1 MKTTSVQLP
10 VKFTQPAEIVGFNI
24 LVDDPAFNGMIDYT
38 DPLSPFPVV
47 ELVID
52 DKSVFES
59 RQKLFGYENNLAFHR
74 VMDASNTGHIGSLRQ
89 SLVINC
95 SRLTYNSLVLY
106 FKSVLQL
113 PENMASREYT
123 QYGLSRTRTFG
134 TTARITVVSQQD
146 EQPVLRNSL

>member
-1 MKTTSVQLP
+1 
-10 VKFTQPAEIVGFNI
+10 
-24 LVDDPAFNGMIDYT
+24 MIDYT

-123 QYGLSRTRTFG
+123 QYGLSRSRTFG